1 MDPDYYTSQKLTE
14 KSDVY
19 SFGVLILE
27 LITARKPIERGK
39 YIVKVVRS
47 TIDKTKDLYGL
58 HKIIDPAICSGSTL
72 EGFEKFVDLAMEC
85 VEDSGADRPAMS
97 DVVKEIEDML
107 QSVGMHLT
115 SESVTSTTSSH
126 RYQEVSIVS
135 FHLDQPYSNESFGS
149 SAEHIQK
156 LNLVS

>member
-85 VEDSGADRPAMS
+85 VEDSG
-97 DVVKEIEDML
+97 
-107 QSVGMHLT
+107 
-115 SESVTSTTSSH
+115 
-126 RYQEVSIVS
+126 
-135 FHLDQPYSNESFGS
+135 
-149 SAEHIQK
+149 
-156 LNLVS
+156 